1 MVRGMLARVHKRGW
15 RVAGLLRYLLG
26 PGRAEEHVNSRYP
39 EVGTPYG
46 RLVVCSDGAVG
57 LLQPVRDSAGRWD
70 HRPAVSWLEAP
81 ARVAGLLDGP
91 AGSRP
96 RLVHHFSVRLAPED
110 RWRSISD
117 QTWGHMIG
125 EIMRGAGLTPA
136 DGGPGCRWVVVRHS
150 DDHVHVVTT
159 LVRADGR
166 REWFGRDM
174 PRLVDATARV
184 AARMGLRVVARTG
197 TGHRHPGPAELRKA
211 ARLRRTTSG
220 GRELLTARD
229 ELRRRVRA
237 AAVASVSPGEFEA
250 QLAAHGVQVAYR
262 TSNTQPGVRTGIT
275 FALAGDAGR
284 DGTPVWYG
292 GGKLAPELSWP
303 RLQSRWSGDRAIA
316 GPSVRAGR
324 LRLFEQA
331 EQAARLATAGRG
343 TADPALELGVADCLT
358 ANGWLLD
365 RGPGGSLV
373 AAAERFDHAIRR
385 PRGAP
390 ASGPP
395 AVGVGAQLRVLAYS
409 LFQLGR
415 VATDDEERAALRL
428 AYVLAAL
435 ADRLAQ
441 LSGRAERATRMRA
454 AAAAVRAA
462 AAGRPAAGG
471 RPARLARLAGATPP
485 QLVPVSPPT
494 PRPAEPAP
502 AQPRPRRSP
511 RR

>member
-1 MVRGMLARVHKRGW
+1 MVRGMLARVHKRGR

-26 PGRAEEHVNSRYP
+26 PGRAEEHVNTRYP

-46 RLVVCSDGAVG
+46 RLVVCSDRAVG

-70 HRPAVSWLEAP
+70 HRALVGWLEAP

-110 RWRSISD
+110 RWRSIGD
-117 QTWGHMIG
+117 QAWGHMIG
-125 EIMRGAGLTPA
+125 EIIRGAGLAPP
-136 DGGPGCRWVVVRHS
+136 DGGPGCRWVVVRHGE
-150 DDHVHVVTT
+150 DHVHVVTT
-159 LVRADGR
+159 LVRTDGR

-174 PRLVDATARV
+174 PRLVDATAQV
-184 AARMGLRVVARTG
+184 ARRMGLRVVARTG

-211 ARLRRTTSG
+211 ARLRRAASG

-237 AAVASVSPGEFEA
+237 AAVASASPGEFEA
-250 QLAAHGVQVAYR
+250 RLAAHGVQVAYR
-262 TSNTQPGVRTGIT
+262 TSSTQPGVRTGIT

-284 DGTPVWYG
+284 DGTLVWYG

-316 GPSVRAGR
+316 GPGVGAGR

-343 TADPALELGVADCLT
+343 AADPALELGVADCLT
-358 ANGWLLD
+358 ASAWLLD

-385 PRGAP
+385 PRWAP
-390 ASGPP
+390 TCAPP
-395 AVGVGAQLRVLAYS
+395 AVGVGAQLRGLAHS
-409 LFQLGR
+409 LFLLGQ

-441 LSGRAERATRMRA
+441 LRGRAERAIRMRA

-462 AAGRPAAGG
+462 VSGRPAGVG
-471 RPARLARLAGATPP
+471 RPVGLARLAGATPSP
-485 QLVPVSPPT
+485 LVPGSPPT
-494 PRPAEPAP
+494 PRPVEPAP
-502 AQPRPRRSP
+502 AQRRPRRSP